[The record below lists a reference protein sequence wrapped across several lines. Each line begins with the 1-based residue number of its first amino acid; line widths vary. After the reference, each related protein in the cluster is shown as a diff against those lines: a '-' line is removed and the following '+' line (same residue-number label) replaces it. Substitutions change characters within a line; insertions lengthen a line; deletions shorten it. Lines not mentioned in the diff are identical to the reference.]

1 MPNTSRNESLRLGL
15 LAAGVIFILIALAL
29 IFWAEG
35 SGAMRVIT
43 TGHAPD
49 TTVTTYPGHTARGS
63 DTLDIFLLG
72 VGLVLLLTGAFYYRI
87 SKIGLPGGAEIDLTP
102 AASAQLADQV
112 KQQVGDDP
120 QKFERAYH
128 KAVATLSADYWG
140 KVASPP
146 KSRLATAA
154 AAAKS
159 ELETENS
166 SG

>member
-1 MPNTSRNESLRLGL
+1 MPKEDRNEALRMGL
-15 LAAGVIFILIALAL
+15 LLAGVVFILLALAL

-35 SGAMRVIT
+35 SGPMRVVT

-128 KAVATLSADYWG
+128 KAVATLSSDYWG
-140 KVASPP
+140 RVASPP
-146 KSRLATAA
+146 KSRLERAA

-159 ELETENS
+159 EIDQENS
-166 SG
+166 TG